1 MEEVQKN
8 KVKCGV
14 EDCRYNKQHLCYAG
28 NLVINPMGD
37 NNVESNAGT
46 QCDTFKRQSAT

>member
-1 MEEVQKN
+1 MEVPKSQ
-8 KVKCGV
+8 VKCGV
-14 EDCRYNKQHLCYAG
+14 DDCRYNKQHLCHAD

-37 NNVESNAGT
+37 NVVNTNAGT

>member
-1 MEEVQKN
+1 MQIPKK

-14 EDCRYNKQHLCYAG
+14 DDCQYNRQNLCTAE

-37 NNVESNAGT
+37 NVVNSNAGT

>member
-1 MEEVQKN
+1 MEASKRG
-8 KVKCGV
+8 VKCGV
-14 EDCRYNKQHLCYAG
+14 DQCQYNKNKVCQAN

-37 NNVESNAGT
+37 NVVNTNAGT